1 MSGKILRLKRFIAA
15 HDGRIVILPLDH
27 GLSCGPIPGLERM
40 QQAIS
45 MGMRGGADAL
55 VLHKGMLRY
64 LESLPG
70 PLPGIFLHLSG
81 STQLGPDFHCKVLV
95 ATVEEAI
102 RHGADGVSVH
112 INLGDA
118 QEAEML
124 RDLGAVGGACSAW
137 QIPLLVMIYV
147 RGAHAPAPVP
157 DSAIAH
163 AARVAA
169 ELGADIIKIPAP
181 RDDQVLAEIAQGSP
195 VPVVLAGGSKVDD
208 AGALLQRIEAALQAG
223 IRGVAVGRN
232 VFQHQQPE
240 VLLRIIHRMV
250 HEGLAAVEAL
260 AQLEAASP
268 INVRV

>member
-1 MSGKILRLKRFIAA
+1 MSGKTLRLKRFIAA

-27 GLSCGPIPGLERM
+27 GLSCGPIPGLLRM
-40 QQAIS
+40 EQAVA
-45 MGMRGGADAL
+45 MGVRGGADAL
-55 VLHKGMLRY
+55 VLHKGMLRC
-64 LESLPG
+64 LDSLPG

-81 STQLGPDFHCKVLV
+81 STQLGPDFHRKVLV

-102 RHGADGVSVH
+102 RRGADGVSVH

-118 QEAEML
+118 HEAQML
-124 RDLGAVGGACSAW
+124 RDLGAVGDACAVW

-181 RDDQVLAEIAQGSP
+181 GDDRALADIARGSLAP
-195 VPVVLAGGSKVDD
+195 LVLAGGSKVDD
-208 AGALLQRIEAALQAG
+208 PGVFLRRIESALQAG
-223 IRGVAVGRN
+223 FRGVAVGRN
-232 VFQHQQPE
+232 VFQHQHPE
-240 VLLRIIHRMV
+240 APLRIIHRMV
-250 HEGLAAVEAL
+250 HDGLAAAEAL

-268 INVRV
+268 TKDRG